1 MHGEILSQKEI
12 KEWLLAPEISVL
24 RMLRQEDHQ
33 AFKTPL
39 EGEASAVQDVT
50 VREYGTT
57 HFLPIGSPEKEVTQF
72 QMPLCEG
79 HGTPTHTRHKE
90 LADRPQHCW
99 IPLSTWT
106 Q

>member
-39 EGEASAVQDVT
+39 EGEASVVRDVT
-50 VREYGTT
+50 VREWYYTLFA
-57 HFLPIGSPEKEVTQF
+57 HRKSRKGSDPV
-72 QMPLCEG
+72 PN
-79 HGTPTHTRHKE
+79 
-90 LADRPQHCW
+90 A
-99 IPLSTWT
+99 IV
-106 Q
+106 